1 MPELPEVETVRRGV
15 DAAVVGKH
23 ITKVEVGRERSVRRV
38 GKTTV
43 IAGLTDAT
51 VMGTRRHAKYLMVD
65 LDNGNS
71 MMIHLRMSGRLI
83 LAAEGTTRPPH
94 THVVMHLAES
104 PRAPS
109 IQELWF
115 VDPRTFGEVV
125 VYPTAAEGD
134 VVPELAE
141 LGIDPINTP
150 LDPRGIHAVLQR
162 KRSPIKAVLLSQ
174 RPVSG
179 VGNIYADEILHR
191 SHVHPRRAANRLSL
205 STVTTICE
213 NTVAVLAEAVEL
225 GGSTLADT
233 QYVGLDGAYGG
244 YQDEH
249 MAYAREDQ
257 PCLTCAQ
264 IGATKSIRRIQVAG
278 RSTFFCPACQ
288 H

>member
-23 ITKVEVGRERSVRRV
+23 ITRVEVGRERSVRRV
-38 GKTTV
+38 GKKTV
-43 IAGLTDAT
+43 INGLTDAT
-51 VMGTRRHAKYLMVD
+51 VTGTRRHAKYLMVD

-83 LAAEGTTRPPH
+83 LATEGATRPPH
-94 THVVMHLAES
+94 THVVMHLAKS
-104 PRAPS
+104 PLAS
-109 IQELWF
+109 STQELWF

-141 LGIDPINTP
+141 LGVDPINTP
-150 LDPRGIHAVLQR
+150 LDPRAIHAVLQR

-174 RPVSG
+174 RPISG

-191 SHVHPRRAANRLSL
+191 SHVHPRRAANCLSL
-205 STVTTICE
+205 ATVTTICE

-264 IGATKSIRRIQVAG
+264 NGTAKSIRRIQVAG

-288 H
+288 R